1 MTDTVNKG
9 VISYINVD
17 GESVSGAFG
26 LEFLEGL
33 LSRSKEMLG
42 GTGIHSPRSLSGGTG
57 VVFDDA
63 MLHRFD
69 TQGSSPTDSLT
80 NIVAD
85 SGSGAVLRDGF
96 VIGASIVDGD
106 RIITAEHMAGGDY
119 QLCFLQERSKVM
131 RRNDRWL
138 WFRLD
143 LDAKIWYELLPDF
156 GDLLDRLVGTRPVTS
171 LTVAGATITPTSA
184 MHTLTATTDQDLSF
198 ALQTNFP
205 ETEESTHLY
214 LTAAPDSPG
223 AITLKHATAGAG
235 QFILANGI
243 DSKLGPGQTLVC
255 RRSGTTW
262 VEIGR
267 LGAMPAPLQGG
278 IVVGSGASPIFANV
292 AAPPRNRMTLKS
304 ALADAKKMSWIDDL
318 SSGEIVRTPSADTTY
333 ALDGTSETMQI
344 LDCSTWNITETI
356 PSGVANPGKTF
367 ILYLKAAA
375 GKTATINMFAGDTLG
390 KNLWTTQLLRAVGD
404 LLMIRSD
411 GTTNWKIIQDNRG
424 LGGIK
429 ALSFG
434 KNKNLDQTTYQS
446 FSIQMTNGVI
456 VQAGL
461 NIGLAR
467 GSNDGL
473 SQFGPIQ
480 FDAVNPPPANSTIV
494 DWAFTGSNLYVVLS
508 NGWVYA
514 AGQNAGGQLGQ
525 GDTTARYVLTRIPYF
540 FNNGITVTK
549 VWAFSNGHADPTMAT
564 AYFACSAAGIN
575 YVFGC
580 GNNAGGQLGNGNT
593 TNQTT
598 PVNVNG
604 AGMTVGA
611 NTVVDIQC
619 VQSAYANAFA
629 GILLSNG
636 LLYMSGINAHGA
648 LGQGNTTALTAFT
661 VVPGLT
667 GITAFKVFG
676 CNNASTFA
684 QGVMALTSAAN
695 GSLFSWGYNASY
707 QGANGGTAAKTSP
720 GTAILTNV
728 KDFGFVG
735 GVILYGC
742 YALKNDNTFFTWG
755 DGTNNILFGGNTT
768 TIQTPTQKIL
778 TAISKAWSFQFT
790 GNVVLPAIGLI
801 VLDTAGKLHV
811 TGTGTAAMPFPV
823 ILDSNFAAGAY
834 LATLPKE
841 LTDGTDTIADIA
853 IANNVGINPQL
864 FVLTANGIVYGCS
877 GGVATSSPLV
887 KGHVA
892 TNTTEPTNTYW
903 YRLNK
908 QLWE

>member
-119 QLCFLQERSKVM
+119 QLSFLQGRSKVL

-156 GDLLDRLVGTRPVTS
+156 GDLLDRLVGTRPVTQ
-171 LTVAGATITPTSA
+171 LTVTGATVTPTTA
-184 MHTLTATTDQDLSF
+184 MHTLTAATAQDLSF

-205 ETEESTHLY
+205 ESEESSLLF
-214 LTAAPDSPG
+214 LTASPTSPG
-223 AITLKHATAGAG
+223 AITLKHETAGDG
-235 QFILANGI
+235 HFVLANGI
-243 DSKLGPGQTLVC
+243 DSILGPGQTLVC
-255 RRSGTTW
+255 RRSGNTW

-267 LGAMPAPLQGG
+267 LGAMPAPIQGG
-278 IVVGSGASPIFANV
+278 IVVGSGASPIFANL

-304 ALADAKKMSWIDDL
+304 KLSEAADMIWTDDL
-318 SSGEIVRTPSADTTY
+318 TTGEIAVTGAGATN
-333 ALDGTSETMQI
+333 ALTATSESFRTI
-344 LDCSTWNITETI
+344 DCTTDNNTDTLPDSTT
-356 PSGVANPGKTF
+356 VAGKTF
-367 ILYLKAAA
+367 LFYLKAAV
-375 GKTATINMFAGDTLG
+375 GKTQTVNISAGNTIG
-390 KNLWTTQLLRAVGD
+390 KNLWTTTQLTNAGD
-404 LLMIRSD
+404 LLILRSD
-411 GTTNWKIIQDNRG
+411 GTANWKIIQDNRG

-429 ALSFG
+429 PLSLG
-434 KNKNLDQTTYQS
+434 KIKNFTQAAYQS
-446 FSIQMTNGVI
+446 MTIQMANGELL
-456 VQAGL
+456 QAGL

-467 GSNDGL
+467 GANDGI
-473 SQFGPIQ
+473 SQFGPVQ
-480 FDAVNPPPANSTIV
+480 WDSVNPPPANSTIV
-494 DWAFTGSNLYVVLS
+494 DWVFTGSNLYVVLS
-508 NGWVYA
+508 NGWVYS

-540 FNNGITVTK
+540 FNNGITVNK
-549 VWAFSNGHADPTMAT
+549 VWAGTNGSADATMASV
-564 AYFACSAAGIN
+564 YFFVTQAGIN
-575 YVFGC
+575 YVFAC

-593 TNQTT
+593 TNQST
-598 PVNVNG
+598 PVNVNS
-604 AGMTVGA
+604 AGMTLG
-611 NTVVDIQC
+611 TKKVVDIQ
-619 VQSAYANAFA
+619 VMLSPYANGFA
-629 GILLSNG
+629 AVLLDDG
-636 LLYMSGINAHGA
+636 TMYMTGKNVNGA
-648 LGQGNTTALTAFT
+648 LGQGNTTALTEFT
-661 VVPGLT
+661 LVPGIT
-667 GITAFKVFG
+667 GITSMKIFG
-676 CNNASTFA
+676 TENPY
-684 QGVMALTSAAN
+684 QGAMAITSAAG
-695 GSLFSWGYNASY
+695 GSLFAWGNNAQY
-707 QGANGGTAAKTSP
+707 QGSNGGTANKTSP

-728 KDFGFVG
+728 KECGFVG
-735 GVILYGC
+735 GYSNYGC
-742 YALKNDNTFFTWG
+742 WALKNDNTLFTWG
-755 DGTNNILFGGNTT
+755 DGANNILFGGNTT
-768 TIQTPTQKIL
+768 TIQSPTQKIL
-778 TAISKAWSFQFT
+778 TTVSKVWAYQILGYFT
-790 GNVVLPAIGLI
+790 APAIGLI
-801 VLDTAGKLHV
+801 VLDTNGKLHI
-811 TGTGTAAMPFPV
+811 TGTLTTTMSFPV
-823 ILDSNFAAGAY
+823 TLDSNFASGAY
-834 LATLPKE
+834 LASMPKE
-841 LTDGTDTIADIA
+841 LTDGSDTIADMVVIMNA
-853 IANNVGINPQL
+853 GINPMV
-864 FVLTANGIVYGCS
+864 FVLTTNGVVYGCS
-877 GGVATSSPLV
+877 GGVASSSPLV